1 MYELKNKTKYCID
14 DIIGEVIRDPAH
26 SEAIANYEP
35 PRYIIS
41 SEAGLKGM
49 LMKIKEN
56 AANYRD
62 KMGRKMREDAPV
74 LVAGVA
80 SFPRE
85 IAEKD
90 PDLYARWESLTVAY
104 LQGKY
109 GDNLRAVVM
118 HNDEEQPHIHFY
130 VYSDTEVNAKA
141 LHYGHKAKKEFH
153 SSIQGVPRRL
163 SRPSRDPLRNGP
175 PRAKEAAP
183 DTRRVEGTKRARY
196 ESRSSGECGARF
208 RCDQGEGGA

>member
-1 MYELKNKTKYCID
+1 MFQYIHAEVYARKACTNPKNKTKYCID

-26 SEAIANYEP
+26 SEAIANPQP

-85 IAEKD
+85 IAEKT
-90 PDLYARWESLTVAY
+90 PTFMR
-104 LQGKY
+104 
-109 GDNLRAVVM
+109 
-118 HNDEEQPHIHFY
+118 
-130 VYSDTEVNAKA
+130 
-141 LHYGHKAKKEFH
+141 
-153 SSIQGVPRRL
+153 
-163 SRPSRDPLRNGP
+163 
-175 PRAKEAAP
+175 
-183 DTRRVEGTKRARY
+183 
-196 ESRSSGECGARF
+196 
-208 RCDQGEGGA
+208 GGNR

>member
-1 MYELKNKTKYCID
+1 MYQFIHAEVYARRASSNPKNKTEYSID

-26 SEAIANYEP
+26 SEAIANPQP

-80 SFPRE
+80 SFPKE
-85 IAEKD
+85 IAEKR
-90 PDLYARWESLTVAY
+90 PRPLC
-104 LQGKY
+104 
-109 GDNLRAVVM
+109 AVGIA
-118 HNDEEQPHIHFY
+118 N
-130 VYSDTEVNAKA
+130 SC
-141 LHYGHKAKKEFH
+141 L
-153 SSIQGVPRRL
+153 SPR
-163 SRPSRDPLRNGP
+163 
-175 PRAKEAAP
+175 KI
-183 DTRRVEGTKRARY
+183 RR
-196 ESRSSGECGARF
+196 
-208 RCDQGEGGA
+208 